1 MHFAL
6 GRLKGF
12 RYGYVT
18 VITRYTHYDT
28 LGVSKN
34 ATHERI
40 KAKYYELSKVR
51 LPQISTVYK
60 CRIFNFK
67 TFLE

>member
-18 VITRYTHYDT
+18 VITRYSHYDT

-51 LPQISTVYK
+51 LP
-60 CRIFNFK
+60 
-67 TFLE
+67 